1 MFLPV
6 IPVFSAENTHSDL
19 QLAKTAMSP
28 AEHSRKNRQR
38 TGPRKKGAGMIL
50 PVHLVSLRSTKVT
63 SGVFSNT
70 LMSPAEYSRKH
81 RQRTGPLKKC
91 AGKFLTGNV
100 FAVLKAGG
108 LEVFAVR
115 QDSNVTCGTFAEAS
129 SADWSAKEG
138 CGNVLTG
145 ALGFVQLDSGHSW
158 RVFKHLDVTFGT
170 FAEASSADAGMFH
183 GEF

>member
-19 QLAKTAMSP
+19 QLAKIAMSP
-28 AEHSRKNRQR
+28 VEHTRKHRQR
-38 TGPRKKGAGMIL
+38 TGPRKKG
-50 PVHLVSLRSTKVT
+50 
-63 SGVFSNT
+63 
-70 LMSPAEYSRKH
+70 
-81 RQRTGPLKKC
+81 

-145 ALGFVQLDSGHSW
+145 APGVAKVD
-158 RVFKHLDVTFGT
+158 
-170 FAEASSADAGMFH
+170 
-183 GEF
+183 